1 MRDGSHYLS
10 GMSWLCKAHTCVF
23 NITVRAAADKPRTA
37 AGHPTSPHTR
47 YFCGMAGSWGHRVGY
62 TLNIVRF
69 KGNSVNDINFKIQTN
84 FHTLLSL
91 LNVVHRNVQILR
103 CKEAYMNSVSL
114 MCQGRKPSVLF
125 TGPNFTTNSGS
136 GIFFDSE
143 TSTKKA
149 NMLSR
154 QSFFSYLLRIC
165 MFWL

>member
-1 MRDGSHYLS
+1 MYLIS
-10 GMSWLCKAHTCVF
+10 LSEPLL
-23 NITVRAAADKPRTA
+23 
-37 AGHPTSPHTR
+37 TSPVPLQGTQQVLIR
-47 YFCGMAGSWGHRVGY
+47 DISVGWQGAEGRVGY

-69 KGNSVNDINFKIQTN
+69 KVNSVNDINFKIQTN

-91 LNVVHRNVQILR
+91 INVVHQNVQILR

-165 MFWL
+165 MF